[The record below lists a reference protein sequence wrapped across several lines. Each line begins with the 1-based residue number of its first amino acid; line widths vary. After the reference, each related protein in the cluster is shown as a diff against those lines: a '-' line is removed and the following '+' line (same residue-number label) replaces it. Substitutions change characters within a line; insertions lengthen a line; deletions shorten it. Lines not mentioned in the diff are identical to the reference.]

1 LSPSLGKNI
10 FLEMQFQF
18 FRIPAASP
26 ESLTEELNRFVRGH
40 RILSVQRELVQESG
54 GVYWAVCVE
63 YLPAAPGG
71 GTNAAQSSGSAG
83 KPKVDYKEVL
93 SETDFAVFSRLRQL
107 RKEVAEREGLP
118 VYAVF
123 TNEQIAAMVSA
134 RVDSLGAMQK
144 IEGVGESRIEKY
156 GALFLSLLKSSNG
169 ASHEED
175 RKPAA

>member
-1 LSPSLGKNI
+1 
-10 FLEMQFQF
+10 MQFQF

-26 ESLTEELNRFVRGH
+26 DAVTEDLNRFVRGH
-40 RILSVQRELVQESG
+40 RILSVQRELVQEAG

-63 YLPAAPGG
+63 YLPPVQGG
-71 GTNAAQSSGSAG
+71 GSNNAQGSGSAG

-134 RVDSLGAMQK
+134 KVDSLAAMQK

-156 GALFLSLLKSSNG
+156 GALFLAPLKASNG
-169 ASHEED
+169 ASHEAD